1 MSQFLAVGTVNYLYK
16 MSAAI
21 VLIPLLY
28 LMRKLIRSYL
38 GEQNAQAL
46 ELEAARSS

>member
-1 MSQFLAVGTVNYLYK
+1 MKYSNGISTTA
-16 MSAAI
+16 AAI

-38 GEQNAQAL
+38 GEENAQAL